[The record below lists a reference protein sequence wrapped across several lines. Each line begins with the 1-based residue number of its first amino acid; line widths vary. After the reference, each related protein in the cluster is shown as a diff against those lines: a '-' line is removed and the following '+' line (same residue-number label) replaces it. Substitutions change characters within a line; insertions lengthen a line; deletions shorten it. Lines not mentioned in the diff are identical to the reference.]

1 MVAAGTGARL
11 GVETLTE
18 GGAFAIGYTQLDNL
32 IGNKGW
38 ENGMTT
44 DNLGRIILFL
54 GVLKSLHIGMD
65 MVKSAL
71 GKVRGSSPEMAKLVE
86 SKGISDPT
94 VMSAVMKELGSLG
107 KSVEKI
113 PGVRE

>member
-44 DNLGRIILFL
+44 DNLGRITLFL

-71 GKVRGSSPEMAKLVE
+71 GKVGGSSPEMAKLVE